1 MSRPA
6 NTLESAGFRRP
17 RIRVR
22 YRLLAILAAGALVLV
37 AGVRV
42 GWMSHE
48 RAEIGGPPAVLLARS
63 TDLGP
68 SRACGVHLTVTL
80 ADSARPATLSE
91 WARAHGMWVRWQAG
105 DRWAVVEG
113 AAQDVATAFDVP
125 VNDYRGRKGQ
135 VFYASAQQPSVPQP
149 VRGAVT
155 ALGR

>member
-48 RAEIGGPPAVLLARS
+48 RAEIGGPLALLLASS

-68 SRACGVHLTVTL
+68 SRDGGVQLTVTL
-80 ADSARPATLSE
+80 DDSARPATLFE
-91 WARAHGMWVRWQAG
+91 WARTHGMWVRWRPG
-105 DRWAVVEG
+105 DSWAVVEG
-113 AAQDVATAFDVP
+113 AGQDVATAFDVP
-125 VNDYRGRKGQ
+125 VN
-135 VFYASAQQPSVPQP
+135 
-149 VRGAVT
+149 
-155 ALGR
+155 